1 MKTSRLNPYTH
12 KGTQPIRVLK
22 FNILHQLENT
32 HQNFMVEYT
41 ALLKRHG
48 LNPSINYDYTE
59 GPLFNLMDPSK
70 SLTPFVDGK
79 KEITIQETFLSYLW
93 SMCYSILVIHEE
105 HFHKPMLN
113 RLKKSKHPVDQVSL
127 DAAYK
132 LHRYG
137 LSLIKT
143 YVPWDKQTL
152 PNPEEYSEAETFYIE
167 KANGVFRTAAAFI
180 ICHELAHIKLGH
192 LESTDTYV
200 STADRKLEEMQADH
214 DAFFT
219 MIKGA
224 TDEVGKI
231 NYGVGMLIGFC
242 SLLLLQSKL
251 QSRTHPDSDD
261 RVEAVLR
268 QLELDDVSPL
278 WGIASLSFKL
288 WDDCYEKKLVWPK
301 EVEHVKALFYS
312 IHEQLKASK

>member
-1 MKTSRLNPYTH
+1 
-12 KGTQPIRVLK
+12 
-22 FNILHQLENT
+22 
-32 HQNFMVEYT
+32 MVEYT